1 MIRKVSNVLSSTSP
15 PPLGGNTSSFSSASL
30 DEVAVGDIV
39 ENNVNQMA
47 AERAKSK
54 WNTRKKM
61 ATSLTKVVKAQQH

>member
-15 PPLGGNTSSFSSASL
+15 PPLGGNTSSFSSSL
-30 DEVAVGDIV
+30 DDAVGDIV